1 MTSPPSPEGG
11 ARPQSHRAG
20 EPAAA
25 TVRRLLPPLGAVAS
39 VVIVIVL
46 LLFLNSRSSTPGPA
60 PGAVEAPPSSTPST
74 AAPPSPSPSPSP
86 SASATPSASPTPLP
100 SPTAPPVSEPP
111 ATTQPAV
118 AKAPVTVL
126 NNSRRSGLASD
137 AAAQLRAKGWPISAV
152 GNYRGRIAVT
162 TVYYAAGQLPQ
173 ARELAREFPQIQR
186 VEPRFAGLPGHG
198 LTLVVT
204 RDWH

>member
-1 MTSPPSPEGG
+1 M
-11 ARPQSHRAG
+11 
-20 EPAAA
+20 

-39 VVIVIVL
+39 VVVVIVL

-60 PGAVEAPPSSTPST
+60 PGAIEAPPSTTPTT
-74 AAPPSPSPSPSP
+74 AAPPSPTSSASTTVTPSPVQ
-86 SASATPSASPTPLP
+86 SPTAP
-100 SPTAPPVSEPP
+100 APPVSEPP
-111 ATTQPAV
+111 ATAQPAV
-118 AKAPVTVL
+118 AKVPVTVL

-137 AAAQLRAKGWPISAV
+137 VAAQLRAKGWPIAKV
-152 GNYRGRIAVT
+152 GNYRGRIAMT
-162 TVYYAAGQLPQ
+162 TVYYAAGQLTQ

-186 VEPRFAGLPGHG
+186 VEPRFDGLPGHG

>member
-1 MTSPPSPEGG
+1 M
-11 ARPQSHRAG
+11 
-20 EPAAA
+20 

-39 VVIVIVL
+39 VVVVIVL
-46 LLFLNSRSSTPGPA
+46 LLFLNSRSSSPGPA
-60 PGAVEAPPSSTPST
+60 PGAVEAPPSSTPATAPAPST
-74 AAPPSPSPSPSP
+74 SP
-86 SASATPSASPTPLP
+86 SASASASPTPVQAP
-100 SPTAPPVSEPP
+100 SPPPVSEPP
-111 ATTQPAV
+111 ATTSPVV

-137 AAAQLRAKGWPISAV
+137 VAAQLRAKGWPIAKV

-186 VEPRFAGLPGHG
+186 VEPRFEGLPGQG